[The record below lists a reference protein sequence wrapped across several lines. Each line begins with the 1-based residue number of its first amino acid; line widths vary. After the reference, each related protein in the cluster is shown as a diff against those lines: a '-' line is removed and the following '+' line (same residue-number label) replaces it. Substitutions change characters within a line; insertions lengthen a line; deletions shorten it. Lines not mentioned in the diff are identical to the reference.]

1 MSQANE
7 TAIVPWVP
15 GDDPGFSFR
24 RIIDFLIAE
33 KINHRV
39 MVHPP
44 EGQTVAA
51 SLLRGHSVEQAAK
64 CMVVEVKHDNGELS
78 YALAV
83 VSGHRRVALKK
94 VADCFRGVKAKLAP
108 SHVASQ
114 LTRCMMGAVP
124 PISFDDRLQVVVDR
138 DLLPTPEIVFS
149 AGRLDVSIGVDTGI
163 YLNAI
168 RHQIGSISE

>member
-1 MSQANE
+1 M
-7 TAIVPWVP
+7 
-15 GDDPGFSFR
+15 
-24 RIIDFLIAE
+24 DFLIAE

-44 EGQTVAA
+44 E
-51 SLLRGHSVEQAAK
+51 
-64 CMVVEVKHDNGELS
+64 
-78 YALAV
+78 
-83 VSGHRRVALKK
+83 
-94 VADCFRGVKAKLAP
+94 ADCFRGVKAKLAP